1 MLDDVIAVDDVMS
14 VDANNRIV
22 VNNVAQ
28 SLNSES
34 TQAQEEDEVLVRREL
49 GRRRKDKLAE
59 LVSFFFLYM
68 TSSGISPCFAIS
80 LGHWLHSDF

>member
-14 VDANNRIV
+14 VDANNV
-22 VNNVAQ
+22 VAQ

-59 LVSFFFLYM
+59 LVSHY
-68 TSSGISPCFAIS
+68 
-80 LGHWLHSDF
+80 H

>member
-14 VDANNRIV
+14 VDANNVVV
-22 VNNVAQ
+22 VNDVAQ

-59 LVSFFFLYM
+59 LVSHY
-68 TSSGISPCFAIS
+68 
-80 LGHWLHSDF
+80 H